1 MNKIVLYF
9 FFIVTI
15 QAALGQSDEYSRL
28 IKIADSLYNIQDY
41 KNSALTFSA
50 AFKSNDWK
58 GYSDDRYNAACSWAL
73 AGNSDSAFFN
83 LQRIADKSNYSS
95 YDHISTDEDLNSLH
109 ADNRWNPLLSKI
121 KENKEKSE
129 AGLDKT
135 LLQRLDSMAKEDQK
149 WRIYMSKFWN
159 GELKGDTL
167 TMETISHNCMI
178 TDSLNYFHLKEIFD
192 RYGFPNYDLV
202 GVKGSSDFW
211 LLVQHQDR
219 HPSFQDSVLV
229 KMKIEVDSNK
239 ASASNYAYLVD
250 RVKVN
255 TGQPQVYGTQ
265 MQMNSD
271 TTSFEPK
278 NVIERAKLNER
289 RKSVG
294 LDSIESYIQMMN
306 DRNSGSLK
314 KK

>member
-1 MNKIVLYF
+1 MNKIILF
-9 FFIVTI
+9 FLFIVST
-15 QAALGQSDEYSRL
+15 QLVFGQSEEYSSL
-28 IKIADSLYNIQDY
+28 VKKADSLYDIKDF
-41 KNSALTFSA
+41 KNSALAYSA

-83 LQRIADKSNYSS
+83 LQRIADKANYSD
-95 YDHISTDEDLNSLH
+95 YEHISTDEDLNSLH
-109 ADNRWNPLLSKI
+109 ADERWKPLLSKI
-121 KENKEKSE
+121 KVNKEKSE

-135 LLQRLDSMAKEDQK
+135 LLHRLDSMAKEDQK
-149 WRIYMSKFWN
+149 WRNYMHKFWD
-159 GELKGDTL
+159 GELTGDSL
-167 TMETISHNCMI
+167 TKETITNNCML
-178 TDSLNYFHLKEIFD
+178 TDSLNYFHLKEIFGK
-192 RYGFPNYDLV
+192 YGFPNYDLV
-202 GVKGSSDFW
+202 GEKGSSDFW
-211 LLVQHQDR
+211 LLVQHQDK

-271 TTSFEPK
+271 GTSFEPR
-278 NVIERAKLNER
+278 NVIEPEKLNER

-306 DRNSGSLK
+306 NHNSGSLK
-314 KK
+314 RK